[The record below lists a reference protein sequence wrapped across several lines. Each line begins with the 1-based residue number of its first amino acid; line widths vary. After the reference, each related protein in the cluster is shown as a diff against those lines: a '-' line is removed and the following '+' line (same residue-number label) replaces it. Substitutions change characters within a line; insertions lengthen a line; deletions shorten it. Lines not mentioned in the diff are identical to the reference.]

1 MSSFHNRGRKPF
13 STFQP
18 SSEICWTDN
27 AGEAEQQMHG
37 AVYGGKCESDKR
49 EQIAQPYRTEN
60 IALGES
66 DKRRQI
72 AQPHNT

>member
-37 AVYGGKCESDKR
+37 AVYDGKCESDKR